1 VPSTRS
7 MIGNAL
13 ADTLLPIFRRP
24 MEDVVYETLD
34 RRDIA
39 TRPEMRD
46 YVDASV
52 EPGVSLRVHEL
63 EEKVKALEARLAALE
78 GKPKKKQTTKKQTTK
93 KRAR

>member
-1 VPSTRS
+1 MPSTRR

-34 RRDIA
+34 RRDVA

-63 EEKVKALEARLAALE
+63 EEKVQALEARLQALE
-78 GKPKKKQTTKKQTTK
+78 GKPKKRSTK

>member
-1 VPSTRS
+1 MPSTRS

-34 RRDIA
+34 RRDVA

-63 EEKVKALEARLAALE
+63 EEKVQALEARLAALE
-78 GKPKKKQTTKKQTTK
+78 GKPKKPATKKRTTK
-93 KRAR
+93 KRGR

>member
-1 VPSTRS
+1 VPSTRR

-34 RRDIA
+34 RRDVA

-63 EEKVKALEARLAALE
+63 EEKVRALEARLAALE
-78 GKPKKKQTTKKQTTK
+78 GKPKTRAK
-93 KRAR
+93 KRTR

>member
-1 VPSTRS
+1 MPSTRS

-34 RRDIA
+34 RRDVA

-63 EEKVKALEARLAALE
+63 EEKVRALEARLAALE
-78 GKPKKKQTTKKQTTK
+78 GKPKKPTKKKRTTK
-93 KRAR
+93 KRGR

>member
-1 VPSTRS
+1 

-13 ADTLLPIFRRP
+13 ADTLLPLFRRP

-34 RRDIA
+34 RRDVA

-46 YVDASV
+46 YVDSSV

-63 EEKVKALEARLAALE
+63 EEKVQALEARLAALE
-78 GKPKKKQTTKKQTTK
+78 GKPKTRTK

>member
-1 VPSTRS
+1 

-13 ADTLLPIFRRP
+13 ADTLLPLFRRP
-24 MEDVVYETLD
+24 LEDVVYETLD
-34 RRDIA
+34 RRDVA

-63 EEKVKALEARLAALE
+63 EERVKALEARLAALE
-78 GKPKKKQTTKKQTTK
+78 THRPRKRRKPK
-93 KRAR
+93 AS

>member
-1 VPSTRS
+1 

-13 ADTLLPIFRRP
+13 ADTLLPLFRRP

-34 RRDIA
+34 RRDVA

-52 EPGVSLRVHEL
+52 EPGSRSASTSS
-63 EEKVKALEARLAALE
+63 KRRCRRSRPASRPRRQAQEA
-78 GKPKKKQTTKKQTTK
+78 TK
-93 KRAR
+93 KRGR

>member
-1 VPSTRS
+1 

-34 RRDIA
+34 RRDVA
-39 TRPEMRD
+39 TRPEMRE
-46 YVDASV
+46 YVDSSI

-63 EEKVKALEARLAALE
+63 EEKVRALEARLAALE
-78 GKPKKKQTTKKQTTK
+78 GKPKKPAKRTTK

>member
-1 VPSTRS
+1 MPSTRS

-34 RRDIA
+34 RRDVA

-63 EEKVKALEARLAALE
+63 EEKVRALEARLAALE
-78 GKPKKKQTTKKQTTK
+78 GKPREGKPKKRTTK

>member
-1 VPSTRS
+1 

-34 RRDIA
+34 RRDVA

-63 EEKVKALEARLAALE
+63 EEKVQALEARLAALE
-78 GKPKKKQTTKKQTTK
+78 GKPTK
-93 KRAR
+93 KRAAKKKKRAR

>member
-1 VPSTRS
+1 MPSTRS

-34 RRDIA
+34 RRDVA

-63 EEKVKALEARLAALE
+63 EEKVQALEARLAALE
-78 GKPKKKQTTKKQTTK
+78 GKPTK
-93 KRAR
+93 KRAPKKKKRAR

>member
-1 VPSTRS
+1 MPSTRR

-34 RRDIA
+34 RRDVA

-63 EEKVKALEARLAALE
+63 EEKVQALEARLAALE
-78 GKPKKKQTTKKQTTK
+78 GKPPMQRAAKKQAAK

>member
-1 VPSTRS
+1 MPSTRS

-13 ADTLLPIFRRP
+13 ADTLLPLFRRP

-34 RRDIA
+34 RRDVA

-63 EEKVKALEARLAALE
+63 EEKVRALEARLAALE
-78 GKPKKKQTTKKQTTK
+78 GNPKKQPTKK

>member
-1 VPSTRS
+1 MPSTRR

-34 RRDIA
+34 RRDVA

-63 EEKVKALEARLAALE
+63 EEKVAALEARLQALE
-78 GKPKKKQTTKKQTTK
+78 GKPKKRSTK

>member
-1 VPSTRS
+1 

-13 ADTLLPIFRRP
+13 ADTLLPLFRRP

-34 RRDIA
+34 RRDVA

-63 EEKVKALEARLAALE
+63 EEKVQTLEARLAALE
-78 GKPKKKQTTKKQTTK
+78 GKPPKKRTK

>member
-1 VPSTRS
+1 MASTRS

-34 RRDIA
+34 RRDVA

-63 EEKVKALEARLAALE
+63 EEKVRALEARLAALE
-78 GKPKKKQTTKKQTTK
+78 GKPTK
-93 KRAR
+93 KRAAKKKRAR